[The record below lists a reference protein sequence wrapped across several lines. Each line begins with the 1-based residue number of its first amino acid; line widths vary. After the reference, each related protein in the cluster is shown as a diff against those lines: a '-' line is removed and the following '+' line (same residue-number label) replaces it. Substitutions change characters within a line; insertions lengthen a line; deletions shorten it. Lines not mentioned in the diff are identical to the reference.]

1 MLPHFLIVG
10 AMKAGTTTLRHYL
23 QGVEQVWIYPGE
35 VRFFSQDRK
44 YAQGLGWYESLFEQ
58 AAGKAVIGEK
68 SPAYSFQPRV
78 PQRIHSCLPDV
89 KLIWLFRE
97 PVART
102 YSHYWHS
109 AIRGKERLSFQ
120 TAVAREDERVRHNL
134 LRGYKRR
141 SRYAEQVSR
150 YLQFFPKE
158 QMLFLLFEELV
169 KEPAAVLNRVLE
181 FLEVD
186 GRIDRLPHHTH
197 ANVTR
202 APRSVRL
209 QWLART
215 IFDRGP
221 GFDLVKQ
228 FNVRKEPGYPRIPQD
243 LREELS
249 REFEEPNEQ
258 LAALTGLNLSVWRK

>member
-35 VRFFSQDRK
+35 VRFFSQDQK
-44 YAQGLGWYESLFEQ
+44 YAKGLGWYESLFEQ

-78 PQRIHSCLPDV
+78 PQRIHDCLPDV

-109 AIRGKERLSFQ
+109 ATRGKERLSFR
-120 TAVAREDERVRHNL
+120 TAIAREDERVRRNL
-134 LRGYKRR
+134 LRGYKKR

-150 YLQFFPKE
+150 YLEFFRRE
-158 QMLFLLFEELV
+158 QMLFLLFEDLV
-169 KEPAAVLNRVLE
+169 KDPALVLNHLLE

-186 GRIDRLPHHTH
+186 TRIDRLPKVNH
-197 ANVTR
+197 ANITR
-202 APRSVRL
+202 APRSVQV
-209 QWLART
+209 QWLARSVFNT
-215 IFDRGP
+215 GP
-221 GFDLVKQ
+221 AFHFVKR
-228 FNVRKEPGYPRIPQD
+228 FNVRTQPGYPPIPQD
-243 LREELS
+243 LREQLS
-249 REFEEPNEQ
+249 REFEKPNEE
-258 LAALTGLNLSVWRK
+258 LAALTGLDLSVWKK